1 MHTTLECV
9 SLRAYQDVT
18 TLPRSRQMII
28 SQSVTSFPCRAER
41 HTQPHTMWPQ
51 SRAGTPTIDQ
61 HNTHTQQVVPS
72 VQSNSG
78 ELLRCEASS
87 RVDCCQIGS
96 YLYNLPSRQ
105 ESLAVQVQPAQG
117 LVRTEAWRAHQ
128 PRTVFSLTT
137 GQPLFALASESTVIT
152 NDNRISDE
160 PVGQG
165 VAANPSAE
173 HGVGS
178 PRSVV
183 EVWCW
188 PSACL
193 EG

>member
-1 MHTTLECV
+1 
-9 SLRAYQDVT
+9 
-18 TLPRSRQMII
+18 MII

-41 HTQPHTMWPQ
+41 HTQPHTMWPLVQ
-51 SRAGTPTIDQ
+51 KHYNYHVST
-61 HNTHTQQVVPS
+61 THTQLPVPS
-72 VQSNSG
+72 VQT
-78 ELLRCEASS
+78 
-87 RVDCCQIGS
+87 
-96 YLYNLPSRQ
+96 Q
-105 ESLAVQVQPAQG
+105 ESYCVVKLPPALIAAKSAATCATSLHG
-117 LVRTEAWRAHQ
+117 KNHSPCRSNRPKVLFARKPGEHS
-128 PRTVFSLTT
+128 PGTVFSLTT
-137 GQPLFALASESTVIT
+137 GQPLFALPSESTVIT

-160 PVGQG
+160 SVGQG
-165 VAANPSAE
+165 AAANLSAE